1 MTITDPD
8 SSRIRLTLAVV
19 LDVTENACTTWSREG
34 GAVTQFAMQFPQPR
48 VERVSAGH
56 LVAVATA
63 TDGRS
68 AIVWR
73 WYDAVVLGD
82 DSPGRVQLW
91 EPGHGVV
98 DASKTVHYEARP
110 PGARAYASAGLHGS
124 EWRVSGPVV
133 ENPADAEVELD
144 EVRAFFDDTG
154 LWRSAFGDAHD

>member
-1 MTITDPD
+1 MTIADPD

-19 LDVTENACTTWSREG
+19 LDVTEEACTTWSHAGRT
-34 GAVTQFAMQFPQPR
+34 VTQFAAQFPQPR
-48 VERVSAGH
+48 VERISAGH
-56 LVAVATA
+56 LVAIATA
-63 TDGRS
+63 ADGRS
-68 AIVWR
+68 AVVWR

-82 DSPGRVQLW
+82 DRPVRVQLW

-98 DASKTVHYEARP
+98 DATQTVHYRSRP

-144 EVRAFFDDTG
+144 EVRALFDDNG
-154 LWRSAFGDAHD
+154 LQSSAFGAVQG